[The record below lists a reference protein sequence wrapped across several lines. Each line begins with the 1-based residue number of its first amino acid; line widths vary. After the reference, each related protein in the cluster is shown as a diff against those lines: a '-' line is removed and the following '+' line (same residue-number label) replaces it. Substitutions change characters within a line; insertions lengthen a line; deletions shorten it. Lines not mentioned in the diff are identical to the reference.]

1 MVSSTPAVDAYMTY
15 ASTLGNQSWT
25 FVGTTGTFTTP
36 FPIPAPSIYG
46 PDPSGNILWEL
57 PQDPLSLQ
65 FIWGLNGGEQYNIF
79 LTAVSPYGSTGPIGP
94 TGATGPFSIPLANK
108 IEVVSASDVSST
120 ALDWSVIGPTGNV
133 YVPLAD
139 SLSLAPASPSTG
151 TGWRMTKPTSFLATS
166 MISGTAYTVNFVG
179 TTNWT
184 LIGWTAPVVVG
195 SSATYNGVAVTG
207 TGTVTLT
214 SVYGTNISWF
224 PLNLLYGLALPQGA
238 SAVPPVAVPSPI
250 IRKKNLN
257 AVWALVRFNNDIA
270 QQGYFSLT
278 VESYAYQFGGN
289 TSNNYTGRWAY
300 SLPMYAVAGGSAVQ
314 FNAGTTLTTTQPRAV
329 GGFTYLLYIEDK
341 YPKMLPNI
349 AGQFQ
354 VSNGM
359 FGSQS
364 QVAHTTRDPYDIY
377 PEYQHFPLNAVLYTE
392 NATQPTYGGS
402 SPYADQ
408 GDVEVAT
415 VYFKTT
421 QSPNAPQRPQ
431 PDFDFQVL
439 SMGFRGTDD
448 AGAVVSQ
455 NYTLSYGSPAIAFPT

>member
-1 MVSSTPAVDAYMTY
+1 M
-15 ASTLGNQSWT
+15 
-25 FVGTTGTFTTP
+25 
-36 FPIPAPSIYG
+36 
-46 PDPSGNILWEL
+46 
-57 PQDPLSLQ
+57 SLQ

-79 LTAVSPYGSTGPIGP
+79 LTDVSPYGSTGPAGPTGATGPAGP

-120 ALDWSVIGPTGNV
+120 ALVWSNLNPAGNV

-139 SLSLAPASPSTG
+139 SLSLAPTDPSSG

-166 MISGTAYTVNFVG
+166 MISGTAYTVNVVG

-195 SSATYNGVAVTG
+195 SSATYNGVAITG
-207 TGTVTLT
+207 TGTVSLA

-224 PLNLLYGLALPQGA
+224 PLNLLYGLSLPQTTI
-238 SAVPPVAVPSPI
+238 PSPI
-250 IRKKNLN
+250 VRKKNLN

-314 FNAGTTLTTTQPRAV
+314 FNAGATLTTVMPRAV

-377 PEYQHFPLNAVLYTE
+377 PEYQHFPLNAVQYTE
-392 NATQPTYGGS
+392 NATQPAYGGS

-408 GDVEVAT
+408 GDVEVAS

-421 QSPNAPQRPQ
+421 QGPNAPQRPQ